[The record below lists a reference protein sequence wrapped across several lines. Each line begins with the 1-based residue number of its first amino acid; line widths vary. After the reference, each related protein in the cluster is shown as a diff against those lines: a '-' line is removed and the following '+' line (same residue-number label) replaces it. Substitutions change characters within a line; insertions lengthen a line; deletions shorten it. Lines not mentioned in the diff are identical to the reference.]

1 MSKKSGSQVSDDQ
14 IRQYIRNLATKRG
27 EGSDVSVEHLRK
39 KWSIGYKR
47 AKRLHDDELGPTE
60 HPAPRTAA
68 KTQSK
73 STATRDS
80 SSASEMSDE
89 HVIAFIQRCRAQGRD
104 ISTNELRHEL
114 HIGYKRAVRLLT
126 QGSTGV
132 RPTHSPRKRPST
144 ALNALIEGADVG
156 AQEDEN
162 EHHHSSSGYF
172 GYQSASKK
180 PRRPRR
186 QASEGSDAEDDY
198 GELDEASKGL
208 EGETLDEGRVEPSGD
223 GLLEFTDVVLKDG
236 GWEETL
242 HSYEYKDK

>member
-1 MSKKSGSQVSDDQ
+1 VVPAPPPTHPPSSTMSKKGGSQVSDDQ
-14 IRQYIRNLATKRG
+14 IRQYIRNLAAKRG

-162 EHHHSSSGYF
+162 EVSAANLGESAGADELAALHHQHHHSSSGYF

-186 QASEGSDAEDDY
+186 QASEGNP
-198 GELDEASKGL
+198 
-208 EGETLDEGRVEPSGD
+208 VPF
-223 GLLEFTDVVLKDG
+223 LLNRQ
-236 GWEETL
+236 
-242 HSYEYKDK
+242 